1 MILLNS
7 NSCLNCH
14 NLDNHNKEIIKIF
27 ERIYTFEDLECA
39 LICKYQDYA
48 NKNKKQRIENCKF
61 SEILDWIG
69 TRDIKNGIDLYSD
82 DNFLV
87 LVLYRQT
94 YFSQKNNRYHLLTEA
109 VKILPYDNNHN
120 FIGVLP
126 ILDNKPLK
134 IIKNMEVIK

>member
-27 ERIYTFEDLECA
+27 EHIYTFENFECA

-61 SEILDWIG
+61 SEILDWISS
-69 TRDIKNGIDLYSD
+69 RDIKNGIDLYSD
-82 DNFLV
+82 NNFLV
-87 LVLYRQT
+87 LVLYGQI
-94 YFSQKNNRYHLLTEA
+94 YFSQKNNRSHLVTEA

-120 FIGVLP
+120 FIDVLP